1 LQNWSFDSAS
11 KITHRGEEEVARRKR
26 KGYFDRIEGAPES
39 LTVVVKRR
47 VKFQEADV
55 MGVAYYGRYADYFE
69 EGSAD
74 LGRRCGLSYK
84 DFYEAGI
91 QAPVVQFHVD
101 YHQPLLL
108 DEEFTITASVI
119 WNEASR
125 LNIEYEIRKQD
136 RSLAASGYRIQMF
149 VNVED
154 GEICLTSP
162 EILENFRRRW
172 KAGEFQWHP

>member
-1 LQNWSFDSAS
+1 M
-11 KITHRGEEEVARRKR
+11 VRRKR
-26 KGYFDRIEGAPES
+26 RGYFERIEGIPEP
-39 LTVVVKRR
+39 LTAIIKRR
-47 VKFQEADV
+47 VAFHEADV

-91 QAPVVQFHVD
+91 KAPVVQFHID
-101 YHQPLLL
+101 YHQPLFL
-108 DEEFTITASVI
+108 DEEFTVTASLL

-136 RSLAASGYRIQMF
+136 QSLAASGYRIQMF
-149 VNVED
+149 VDARNE
-154 GEICLTSP
+154 EICLTPP
-162 EILENFRRRW
+162 EILEDVRSRW
-172 KAGEFQWHP
+172 KAGQFPWQA

>member
-1 LQNWSFDSAS
+1 
-11 KITHRGEEEVARRKR
+11 VVRRRR
-26 KGYFDRIEGAPES
+26 KGYFERIEGTPEP
-39 LTVVVKRR
+39 LAAIVKRR
-47 VKFQEADV
+47 VTFEEADV

-91 QAPVVQFHVD
+91 KAPVVQFHVD

-108 DEEFTITASVI
+108 DEEFTITASLI

-136 RSLAASGYRIQMF
+136 GSLAASGYRIQMF
-149 VNVED
+149 MDAKN
-154 GEICLTSP
+154 GEICLASP
-162 EILENFRRRW
+162 EMLENLRRRW
-172 KAGEFQWHP
+172 KTGELQCHL